1 MHDVQPLGFMLLETQ
16 IEEKNPIYIFYI
28 YILNTCIR
36 DLPQQWHR
44 CTALNPEHCMTR

>member
-28 YILNTCIR
+28 YTQYMHSR
-36 DLPQQWHR
+36 SP
-44 CTALNPEHCMTR
+44 TAMASMHCVKP